1 MVEEQIRLQAEAH
14 QKAEEEKQN
23 VVIRRIT
30 PNLLPLKKPSN
41 EEEQKSE
48 EVPPV

>member
-1 MVEEQIRLQAEAH
+1 MVEEQIRLQ
-14 QKAEEEKQN
+14 AEEEKQN